1 MNIQQRY
8 LKFLQQSLCSQAHSI
23 FETMEKYQRLSPR
36 VTGTIGEILLK
47 QVIEPY
53 IPEPYKVGYG
63 EVVSKAKETSG
74 ECDLIVYKKPVLLQ
88 IGHVTV
94 VPRRNAKV
102 IIQVQTNL
110 GALNDLEKM
119 KTNCTKQIKF
129 ADMLIFVVYGW
140 WLKQNRIKEF
150 KEEIQSLGGNLFILS
165 QGFAKMYP
173 NELYNLIREMQ
184 SVLT

>member
-23 FETMEKYQRLSPR
+23 FETMEKYQKLSPR

-47 QVIEPY
+47 QVI
-53 IPEPYKVGYG
+53 EPYKVGYG

-74 ECDLIVYKKPVLLQ
+74 ECDLMVYKQPVLLQ

-110 GALNDLEKM
+110 SALNDLEKM
-119 KTNCTKQIKF
+119 KTNCKKQIKF
-129 ADMLIFVVYGW
+129 ADILIFVVYGW
-140 WLKQNRIKEF
+140 WLKENRIKEF

-165 QGFAKMYP
+165 QGFAKMYS